1 MSSNTSTSTNGTT
14 GATTSTSDSS
24 SNTLKS
30 IIYENEGYPKLQVLD
45 QLLIPEQKVYVSIT
59 DVEAAWAAIKTMQVR
74 GAPLIAIV
82 AVLGLAVDVVSEKT
96 SQELSSCTTEDGGED
111 DQKMLLVIQKKVD
124 YLRTSR
130 PTAVNLF
137 NAMDEL
143 MEACTTKAVAA
154 TAAAT
159 TTTSK
164 PPTSIKDM
172 LVETIVSYGEHM
184 LRADVRTNQ
193 AIGAHGADAILRD
206 QQRRE
211 IRVNNNDNSNNNQED
226 QSSGVHVLTI
236 CNTGSLATAGYGTAL
251 GVVRALMQRH
261 QLASITALE
270 TRPYNQGSRL
280 TAFEMVE
287 ENMPNATLITDSMV
301 AAYMHRWGK
310 NQTVDAVVVGAD
322 RICANGD
329 TANKIGTLQLAIL
342 ANHYNVP
349 FYVAAPFTTLDMNLN
364 NGSCI
369 EIEERPPSELIQS
382 SRAPANIQVW
392 NPSFDVTPAALITG
406 GIITEHGVITKS
418 SDDTEFN
425 ISQFI
430 QDHQGKQVD
439 EESTKRIRL
448 D

>member
-1 MSSNTSTSTNGTT
+1 
-14 GATTSTSDSS
+14 
-24 SNTLKS
+24 
-30 IIYENEGYPKLQVLD
+30 
-45 QLLIPEQKVYVSIT
+45 
-59 DVEAAWAAIKTMQVR
+59 
-74 GAPLIAIV
+74 
-82 AVLGLAVDVVSEKT
+82 
-96 SQELSSCTTEDGGED
+96 
-111 DQKMLLVIQKKVD
+111 
-124 YLRTSR
+124 
-130 PTAVNLF
+130 
-137 NAMDEL
+137 
-143 MEACTTKAVAA
+143 
-154 TAAAT
+154 
-159 TTTSK
+159 
-164 PPTSIKDM
+164 M
-172 LVETIVSYGEHM
+172 LVETILSYGENM
-184 LRADVRTNQ
+184 LRADVLTNQ
-193 AIGAHGADAILRD
+193 AIGAHGADVILRD
-206 QQRRE
+206 QQRR
-211 IRVNNNDNSNNNQED
+211 RNNVNNNNNQED

-301 AAYMHRWGK
+301 AAYMHRGGTNK
-310 NQTVDAVVVGAD
+310 TVDAVVVGAD

-342 ANHYNVP
+342 ANYYDVP

-369 EIEERPPSELIQS
+369 EIEERPPSELIES

-418 SDDTEFN
+418 SEDTKFN

-439 EESTKRIRL
+439 
-448 D
+448 

>member
-1 MSSNTSTSTNGTT
+1 MSSSTNIPNGSTSG
-14 GATTSTSDSS
+14 

-30 IIYENEGYPKLQVLD
+30 IIYENEGCPKLQVLD
-45 QLLIPEQKVYVSIT
+45 QLLIPEQKVYISIS
-59 DVEAAWAAIKTMQVR
+59 DVDGAWTAIKTMQIR

-96 SQELSSCTTEDGGED
+96 SQELSSCTTDDGGED
-111 DQKMLLVIQKKVD
+111 GQKMLLFIQKKVD

-137 NAMDEL
+137 NAMDGL
-143 MEACTTKAVAA
+143 MEACTEAIA
-154 TAAAT
+154 
-159 TTTSK
+159 TSK
-164 PPTSIKDM
+164 PLPTSIKDT
-172 LVETIVSYGEHM
+172 LVGTILSYGENM
-184 LRADVRTNQ
+184 LRADVLTNQ
-193 AIGAHGADAILRD
+193 AIGAHGAEAILRD
-206 QQRRE
+206 QQRRKNN
-211 IRVNNNDNSNNNQED
+211 NNNDNENQFG
-226 QSSGVHVLTI
+226 GVHVLTI

-251 GVVRALMQRH
+251 GVVRSLIQRD

-301 AAYMHRWGK
+301 AAYMNRGGK
-310 NQTVDAVVVGAD
+310 KTIDAVVVGAD

-342 ANHYNVP
+342 AKHYEVP
-349 FYVAAPFTTLDMNLN
+349 FYVAAPFTTLDMSLN
-364 NGSCI
+364 SGSCI
-369 EIEERPPSELIQS
+369 EIEERPPSELIES
-382 SRAPANIQVW
+382 SRAPASIQVW

-418 SDDTEFN
+418 SEDTGFN

-439 EESTKRIRL
+439 EESNKRIRL

>member
-1 MSSNTSTSTNGTT
+1 MSSSTTIPN
-14 GATTSTSDSS
+14 SS
-24 SNTLKS
+24 SSGSNTLKS

-45 QLLIPEQKVYVSIT
+45 QLLIPEQKVYIPIT
-59 DVEAAWAAIKTMQVR
+59 DVEGAWTAIKTMQIR

-96 SQELSSCTTEDGGED
+96 SLELSSCTTEDGAED
-111 DQKMLLVIQKKVD
+111 GQKMLLFIQKKVD

-137 NAMDEL
+137 NAMDGL
-143 MEACTTKAVAA
+143 MEACTKAIA
-154 TAAAT
+154 
-159 TTTSK
+159 TSK
-164 PPTSIKDM
+164 PPPTSIKDM
-172 LVETIVSYGEHM
+172 LVETILSYGENM
-184 LRADVRTNQ
+184 LRADVLTNR
-193 AIGAHGADAILRD
+193 AIGAHGAEAILRD
-206 QQRRE
+206 QTRRKK
-211 IRVNNNDNSNNNQED
+211 NSNNISED
-226 QSSGVHVLTI
+226 QSGGVHVLTI

-251 GVVRALMQRH
+251 GVVRSLMQRD

-287 ENMPNATLITDSMV
+287 DNMPNATLITDSMV
-301 AAYMHRWGK
+301 AAYMNRGGK
-310 NQTVDAVVVGAD
+310 KTIDAVVVGAD

-342 ANHYNVP
+342 AKHYEVP
-349 FYVAAPFTTLDMNLN
+349 FYVAAPFTTLDMNLSS
-364 NGSCI
+364 GSCI
-369 EIEERPPSELIQS
+369 EIEERPPSELIES
-382 SRAPANIQVW
+382 SRAPANIKVW

-418 SDDTEFN
+418 SEDTGFN